1 MPSRDVAPIG
11 APCWADL
18 WTSDVEGSRR
28 FYSELFGW
36 EALEPAPD
44 FGGYFMFARA
54 GVPVAGAM
62 GDMGDVPADNA
73 WKIYLA
79 TDDMGQ
85 TLQSAEAA
93 GAQVVMPAVT
103 VADLGVQAVL
113 IDPTGVPVGVWEPHA
128 FAGFSVLGE
137 PGAPSWFELMTPN
150 YAAALEFYRSTFHL
164 DPKVMGDS
172 DEFRYSAFVP
182 SGGGEEVAGIM
193 DASAF
198 LPEGSPGQWSVY
210 WDVEDAAAAV
220 AKVRTLGGSVV
231 ADVQQTPYG
240 QIATVADPSG
250 ATFRLRTGA
259 Q

>member
-1 MPSRDVAPIG
+1 MPSRETAPIG
-11 APCWADL
+11 SPCWADL

-36 EALEPAPD
+36 EALEAAPE

-54 GVPVAGAM
+54 GVPVAGGM
-62 GDMGDVPADNA
+62 GDMGDAPADNT

-79 TDDMGQ
+79 TDDMGR

-93 GAQVVMPAVT
+93 GAQVVVPAVP
-103 VADLGVQAVL
+103 VAELGVQAIL
-113 IDPTGVPVGVWEPHA
+113 IDPTGVPIGVWEPHE
-128 FAGFSVLGE
+128 FAGFSVIAE
-137 PGAPSWFELMTPN
+137 PGAPSWFELMSAN
-150 YAAALEFYRSTFHL
+150 YTVALDFYRSTFQL
-164 DPKVMGDS
+164 DSNVMGDS

-182 SGGGEEVAGIM
+182 RSGGDEVAGIM

-220 AKVRTLGGSVV
+220 AKVRSLGGSVV
-231 ADVQQTPYG
+231 DDVQQTPYG
-240 QIATVADPSG
+240 QMATVADPSG
-250 ATFRLRTGA
+250 ATFKLRTA
-259 Q
+259 PQ